1 MKKRVITFSALLF
14 TLLLLY
20 AQAAVYSTSAV
31 ESSQG
36 YTVTAR
42 AYWEYDTGYYN
53 SKGPHTVNVK
63 PGDTLFTMHS
73 LEYVLTHQDNV
84 FKVTQYFRP
93 VYYNPITDITTYG
106 NNFSIVVNSAGPY

>member
-1 MKKRVITFSALLF
+1 MKKRVITFSAVLF

-42 AYWEYDTGYYN
+42 AY
-53 SKGPHTVNVK
+53 
-63 PGDTLFTMHS
+63 
-73 LEYVLTHQDNV
+73 
-84 FKVTQYFRP
+84 
-93 VYYNPITDITTYG
+93 
-106 NNFSIVVNSAGPY
+106 